1 MSKSIGTHHQQILS
15 KLLRQF
21 RLDAGIS
28 QSDLADLLGKPQSF
42 VSKYEIGERRLDI
55 LELRQ
60 VCRAL
65 KIELTDFVDKLENKL
80 NESKSPLS

>member
-1 MSKSIGTHHQQILS
+1 MSKSIGTREQQVLI

-28 QSDLADLLGKPQSF
+28 QSDLAELLHKPQSF
-42 VSKYEIGERRLDI
+42 VSKYESGERRLDI

-65 KIELTDFVDKLENKL
+65 KVKLADFVGRLETEL
-80 NESKSPLS
+80 NESKPTLS